1 MHLQEIFFLKFI
13 YVNIRNPIVKIRRGT
28 LVYSKVV
35 KYVKIP
41 LDIPKNKNKKAGKQ
55 QSVDNSAVK
64 TAPIIDKDS
73 FFILSL
79 EINMYMKMLLNYNNP
94 MYLHQFQHKDNLT
107 YLMDI
112 ELVLDLKQNL
122 LHY

>member
-1 MHLQEIFFLKFI
+1 MK
-13 YVNIRNPIVKIRRGT
+13 NPIVKIIRGT

-64 TAPIIDKDS
+64 TAPIIDK
-73 FFILSL
+73 LSL
-79 EINMYMKMLLNYNNP
+79 FIFFLEKCIYK
-94 MYLHQFQHKDNLT
+94 
-107 YLMDI
+107 
-112 ELVLDLKQNL
+112 
-122 LHY
+122 

>member
-1 MHLQEIFFLKFI
+1 MK
-13 YVNIRNPIVKIRRGT
+13 NPIVKIIRGT

-79 EINMYMKMLLNYNNP
+79 EMNMYKKMLLHYNNP